1 MADYYVIYNYASGM
15 QEYTVIEDTGS
26 VPTPPGG
33 SIVWNELID
42 GDAIDE
48 TAASYSN
55 ATLINNIGKFT
66 RETSPSLHLLLGG
79 YITGHLAA
87 VEASYDKIIETWKL
101 KFELDE
107 RAVLTAVNSD
117 ITATYGATPFNKIRW
132 EQKKYVR
139 SKGVLWDLIKAELTY
154 TEAQMIELWDEASL
168 WTDDA

>member
-15 QEYTVIEDTGS
+15 QEYTVIQDTGS

-48 TAASYSN
+48 NSVAYTN
-55 ATLINNIGKFT
+55 QQLINNIGKFT

-79 YITGHLAA
+79 YIAGHLQA
-87 VEASYDKIIETWKL
+87 VEDSYDKIIETWKL
-101 KFELDE
+101 KFELNA
-107 RAVLTAVNSD
+107 RGLLTAVNTD
-117 ITATYGATPFNKIRW
+117 IESTYTATPFNKIRW

-139 SKGVLWDLIKAELTY
+139 SKGVLWGLIKAELAY
-154 TEAQMIELWDEASL
+154 TEAQMIDLWDDSSIWA
-168 WTDDA
+168 DDA